1 MTVSNQTRRIAA
13 VGNAAIGQEV
23 PFSFPY
29 AATSDI
35 TVYSRVIATGVPT
48 PLAETTNYTLTE
60 PSDTGGTLTTVTAVA
75 VTSEIHIIR
84 DTPKTQS
91 LDLEQ
96 GGSFS
101 AEDIEDMG
109 DKNCKLIIEN
119 EDSLDRAIRAP
130 ATDAVALD
138 LKLPSSVD
146 RASKNLG
153 FDAGGNVTVTD
164 SSGTFA
170 TAIAVWDDVIIKGPY
185 ADVRGRGATGD
196 GVTDDTAAIVNTIS
210 AMTTAGVGTGAVYFP
225 PGTYMFS
232 NFTLPP
238 NISLYGDHYGT
249 SVLKRIAGSVGTAIE
264 DADNAAKISI
274 HDLQIHGN
282 SCAGVLL
289 KLGYNTTAWGV
300 AGKLTNLWLREA
312 PDYVLQVNG
321 NVGFI
326 ETVACS
332 GTGTNKAKCL
342 IDGIANLVN
351 RLTHVGASADYGIEI
366 QCINSTFTHTHC
378 EGIYT
383 SAAINAKDDNIVL
396 IATNITVPGGETLPT
411 GIYIPS
417 GQFGC
422 IIHGLLVFGEAAST
436 ITSII
441 KDDAFS
447 TGRTLLGLAGPTSL
461 YRYLDYYVSSRSPYI
476 FNTGAVGVPT
486 TGEYWKG
493 DFGILQETDEGEPD
507 HFRCVTEGTP
517 GTWVPVGI
525 CPGAIAKTA
534 DYSVLVAS
542 DNGKRFS
549 NVGDDGTIVFSLP
562 AATVGQTYHFI
573 RIATQSLR
581 VLPNGAQ
588 TIRGGGAGEYLQ
600 LDADGDNVT
609 IQCMVAGSWEII
621 SLKGTPSFA

>member
-1 MTVSNQTRRIAA
+1 MKTRWIEIGIIVLALGLLSLCFAA
-13 VGNAAIGQEV
+13 WDNTKPAD
-23 PFSFPY
+23 
-29 AATSDI
+29 SDSI
-35 TVYSRVIATGVPT
+35 YGWPAS
-48 PLAETTNYTLTE
+48 
-60 PSDTGGTLTTVTAVA
+60 
-75 VTSEIHIIR
+75 
-84 DTPKTQS
+84 
-91 LDLEQ
+91 
-96 GGSFS
+96 
-101 AEDIEDMG
+101 
-109 DKNCKLIIEN
+109 
-119 EDSLDRAIRAP
+119 IRANW
-130 ATDAVALD
+130 DALEVAMGVD
-138 LKLPSSVD
+138 LVNIPLSVYIT
-146 RASKNLG
+146 NVQ
-153 FDAGGNVTVTD
+153 DA
-164 SSGTFA
+164 
-170 TAIAVWDDVIIKGPY
+170 PY
-185 ADVRGRGATGD
+185 SATGD
-196 GVTDDTAAIVNTIS
+196 GVTDDTAAIIAAIT
-210 AMTTAGVGTGAVYFP
+210 ATTDAGVGTGAVYFP
-225 PGTYMFS
+225 PGIYMFS
-232 NFTLPP
+232 NFTIPP
-238 NISLYGDHYGT
+238 NITLYGDSFGNCI
-249 SVLKRIAGSVGTAIE
+249 LKRITGSVGTAIE
-264 DADNAAKISI
+264 DTGNAAKINI

-351 RLTHVGASADYGIEI
+351 CLTHVGASADYGIEI

-383 SAAINAKDDNIVL
+383 SAAINANDDNIVL

-422 IIHGLLVFGEAAST
+422 IIHGLLVYGEAAST

-447 TGRTLLGLAGPTSL
+447 TGRTLLGLQGPTSL
-461 YRYLDYYVSSRSPYI
+461 YRYLDYYVSSRSPHI
-476 FNTGAVGVPT
+476 FNAGPIGIPTVG
-486 TGEYWKG
+486 EFWKG

-507 HFRCVTEGTP
+507 HFRCVAEGTP
-517 GTWVPVGI
+517 GTWVPVGVL
-525 CPGAIAKTA
+525 PGAIAKTA
-534 DYSVLVAS
+534 NYNILVAS

-549 NVGDDGTIVFSLP
+549 NEGDTGTIVFALP

-581 VLPNGAQ
+581 VDPDGTE
-588 TIRGGGAGEYLQ
+588 TIRGNGGAGNYAQ
-600 LDADGDNVT
+600 LDADGDSMTLMCFEIGN
-609 IQCMVAGSWEII
+609 WEILYYRGTI
-621 SLKGTPSFA
+621 SFE